1 MEPIVYIYQDH
12 LQDFGIAGNHNVSA
26 LLLSGKANRFTMS
39 TSSIRRWLRQDIPCL
54 VSFG

>member
-12 LQDFGIAGNHNVSA
+12 LQVFGIAGQHNVSA

>member
-12 LQDFGIAGNHNVSA
+12 LQDFWNSGNHNVSA
-26 LLLSGKANRFTMS
+26 LLLMKANRFTMS